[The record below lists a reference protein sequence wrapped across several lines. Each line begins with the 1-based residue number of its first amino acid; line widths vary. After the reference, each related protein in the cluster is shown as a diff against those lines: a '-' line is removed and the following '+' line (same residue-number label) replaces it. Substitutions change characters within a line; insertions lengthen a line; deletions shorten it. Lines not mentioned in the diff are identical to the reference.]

1 MYEINNFRELLSES
15 EERFSERIAF
25 LQKNAQGEVETVTY
39 KKFKS
44 DAEALGKALLNR
56 GFGNKKIAV
65 SGKNSYEWC
74 LCYLA
79 VTCFV
84 GVIVPLDRD
93 LPSEEFCN
101 ILEFSEAEVFIGDT
115 KALSKVSDSDRK
127 LFLFDMAKDIKELI
141 EEGEN
146 LSDDLLIGSVDNEKM
161 SVLLFTSG
169 TTGMTKGVML
179 SQKNICSDIM
189 AVFPNVEAT
198 EKDRSLSVLP
208 LHHTYEC
215 IAFLMIIYCGGSVAF
230 SEGIRTLKEDF
241 QLFRPTV
248 LVCVPLL
255 LERFHKLILK
265 NMKDAGKRQK
275 AKFITGISGIIP
287 TENRKKIF
295 SEIHSFFG
303 GKLKKIIVGA
313 AALNEETGRDFT
325 AFGFT
330 VIIGYGLT
338 ECSPI
343 VICNSVHS
351 ALIDGIGKPLS
362 SVKVKIRNED
372 EKGIGEICV
381 KGPMVMLGYY
391 KNPEATSLVMKDGWF
406 YTGDL
411 GYKDKDGNYHITG
424 RKKNVIVTRNG
435 KNVYPEELEFY
446 LLRSGIIK
454 EAVVTSERGDII
466 TAHVFPNEALIA
478 EKFKKDNVSEA
489 EIKKAV
495 TQTVREVNRKVPS
508 YKNIRD
514 IVIRNTEFSK
524 TTTHKIKRHQ

>member
-1 MYEINNFRELLSES
+1 MYEINNFRELIYES
-15 EERFSERIAF
+15 TERFSERIAF
-25 LQKNAQGEVETVTY
+25 LQKNEQGQVETVTY
-39 KKFKS
+39 ERLKN
-44 DAEALGKALLNR
+44 DAEALGKALINR
-56 GFGNKKIAV
+56 GYKNKKIAL
-65 SGKNSYEWC
+65 SGKNCYEWC

-84 GVIVPLDRD
+84 GIIVPVDRE

-101 ILEFSEAEVFIGDT
+101 ILDFSEAKAFIGDS
-115 KALSKVSDSDRK
+115 KALSKASEKGRK
-127 LFLFDMAKDIKELI
+127 ITLFELEKGVRELI
-141 EEGEN
+141 EEGKK
-146 LSDDLLIGSVDNEKM
+146 LSDSLIDNNVDSEKM

-179 SQKNICSDIM
+179 SQKNICSDIVS
-189 AVFPNVEAT
+189 VFPSIEAD
-198 EKDRSLSVLP
+198 ENDRSLSVLP

-230 SEGIRTLKEDF
+230 SGGIRTLKDDF

-248 LVCVPLL
+248 LICVPLL

-265 NMKDAGKRQK
+265 KMKESGKRKK
-275 AKFITGISGIIP
+275 AQLITGLSGIISE
-287 TENRKKIF
+287 ENRRKIF
-295 SEIHSFFG
+295 GDIHSFFG

-313 AALNEETGRDFT
+313 ASLSEEIARDFNS
-325 AFGFT
+325 FGFT
-330 VIIGYGLT
+330 VVIGYGLT

-343 VICNSVHS
+343 VICNSIHDITVDS
-351 ALIDGIGKPLS
+351 IGKPLPGVQVNIS
-362 SVKVKIRNED
+362 EAD
-372 EKGIGEICV
+372 ENGIGEICL

-391 KNPEATSLVMKDGWF
+391 KNPEATALVMKNGWF

-411 GYKDKDGNYHITG
+411 GYRDSKGYYHITG

-435 KNVYPEELEFY
+435 KNIYPEELEFY
-446 LLRSGIIK
+446 LLKNGVIK
-454 EAVVTSERGDII
+454 EAVVTSKRGDII
-466 TAHVFPNEALIA
+466 TAHVFPNEAFIA
-478 EKFKKDNVSEA
+478 EKLKKDAVTPA

-514 IVIRNTEFSK
+514 IEIRTTEFSK
-524 TTTHKIKRHQ
+524 TTTHKIKR